1 MRVAKTIGL
10 DETTERELRVL
21 AKRRTVEARLQ
32 QRAHV
37 VLLAAA
43 GWENKDIAVEA
54 GPDRRQ
60 VALWRERF
68 LAGGIDALRRD
79 APRSAP
85 CANMTCC
92 TYPR

>member
-32 QRAHV
+32 QRSRV

-43 GWENKDIAVEA
+43 DWQNKDIAVEA

-68 LAGGIDALRRD
+68 LAGGIDALR
-79 APRSAP
+79 
-85 CANMTCC
+85 
-92 TYPR
+92 